1 MKLIILDR
9 DGVIN
14 LDSDNYIKSASEW
27 HPIPGSMEAIAR
39 LNQSGY
45 RVVVATNQA
54 GISRGLF
61 DTRTLNLI
69 HNKLHQTALAFGAHI
84 DAIFFCPHAAD
95 EDCGCRKPKPGMLQA
110 IGQRYDISLKNII
123 FVGDSLRDLQAGFS
137 VGCTPYLV
145 KTGKGTKTIDKGGL
159 PPGTTL
165 FQDLAAVVDAL
176 LQREQLAT
184 DTVESARQAI
194 QKKNK

>member
-1 MKLIILDR
+1 M
-9 DGVIN
+9 
-14 LDSDNYIKSASEW
+14 
-27 HPIPGSMEAIAR
+27 
-39 LNQSGY
+39 
-45 RVVVATNQA
+45 
-54 GISRGLF
+54 
-61 DTRTLNLI
+61 
-69 HNKLHQTALAFGAHI
+69 
-84 DAIFFCPHAAD
+84 
-95 EDCGCRKPKPGMLQA
+95 
-110 IGQRYDISLKNII
+110 
-123 FVGDSLRDLQAGFS
+123 RDLQAGFS

-159 PPGTTL
+159 PPGTIL